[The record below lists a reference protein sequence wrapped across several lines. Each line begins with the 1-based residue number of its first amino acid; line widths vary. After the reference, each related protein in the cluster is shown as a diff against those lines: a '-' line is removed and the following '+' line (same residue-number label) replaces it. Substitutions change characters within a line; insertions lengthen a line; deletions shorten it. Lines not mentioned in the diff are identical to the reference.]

1 MSFIAGP
8 LHTYCT
14 LDVLLSPD
22 PNVAEH
28 VKFTES
34 PAAMMD
40 VLLDMEICFEFNS
53 PVIKCR
59 KKMNSMG
66 NSDIL
71 QIVLYR
77 CF

>member
-14 LDVLLSPD
+14 LLSPD

-53 PVIKCR
+53 PVIECR

-66 NSDIL
+66 NRDIL
-71 QIVLYR
+71 QIHVVLYR
-77 CF
+77 WF